1 MDPTERW
8 NILLRDIHHSNGSDV
23 RAAASTLELRFHR
36 LCKFAVPT
44 SSCPSAATRYIHD
57 IPHCLRLPIKDR
69 GGVCDR
75 SMTGRCLFA
84 VK

>member
-8 NILLRDIHHSNGSDV
+8 DVLLRDIHHSNRNDL

-44 SSCPSAATRYIHD
+44 SSCSSVAERYIHD
-57 IPHCLRLPIKDR
+57 MPHCLRLPIKDR
-69 GGVCDR
+69 GWGCDR
-75 SMTGRCLFA
+75 CMTGCCLFA